1 MGGGREAEVRAGGG
15 VVVRDGGGRIEVVLV
30 HRPRYDD
37 WSLPKGK
44 LEPGESFEAGALREV
59 EEETG
64 FRCELGD
71 ELSPISYHDRKGR
84 LKIVRYW
91 AMSVLDGEFTPNEE
105 VDVLEWLPLGTAAE
119 RLDYEHDRKLLSEL
133 PAAGE
138 L

>member
-1 MGGGREAEVRAGGG
+1 MEAAEVRAGGG
-15 VVVRDGGGRIEVVLV
+15 VVARDGEAGLEVIVV

-44 LEPGESFEAGALREV
+44 LEPGEAFEEGALREV

-71 ELSPISYHDRKGR
+71 ELSPISYRDRKGR
-84 LKIVRYW
+84 LKLVRYW
-91 AMSVLDGEFTPNEE
+91 VMSVVSGGFAPNEE
-105 VDVLEWLPLGTAAE
+105 VDELEWLPLAAAAE
-119 RLDYEHDRKLLSEL
+119 RLHYEHDRKLLSEL
-133 PAAGE
+133 PGAGE